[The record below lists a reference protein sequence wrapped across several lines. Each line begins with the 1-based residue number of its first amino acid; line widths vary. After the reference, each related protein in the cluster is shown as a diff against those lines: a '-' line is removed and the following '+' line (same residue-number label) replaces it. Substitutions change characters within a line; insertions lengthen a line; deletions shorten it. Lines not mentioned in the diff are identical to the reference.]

1 MNAMSVNPEFVLC
14 KSGEGHPIFVNRTL
28 VASVRDLWLDLP
40 YEAELQTEAVR
51 RGEVALCYVYQYD
64 GRGMYLAGTAEEV
77 CRRLGTIVV
86 DTSVLEKQ
94 S

>member
-1 MNAMSVNPEFVLC
+1 MVMMSVNPEFVLC
-14 KSGEGHPIFVNRTL
+14 KNGEGHPIYVNRTL
-28 VASVRDLWLDLP
+28 VAAVRDLWLDLP
-40 YEAELQTEAVR
+40 YEAQLQTEAVR

-64 GRGMYLAGTAEEV
+64 GKGMYLAGTAEEA

-86 DTSVLEKQ
+86 DTSVLENQ